1 MASIFQNV
9 DFKDVLG
16 AAGLGLQAAGS
27 FTQSRAT
34 SRTLDANARI
44 AGLNAAEQERLLP
57 LNIEAIRADIAS
69 VREAADFRQ
78 RELTEERRRAER
90 QRGLSDLSIG
100 AEQRA
105 VATSRE
111 EVAARSGITTDIL
124 GRTLDAITLAA
135 DERVRQLSLQR
146 RDRTAEV
153 RTRAAA
159 SGVAVGSGSTE
170 AVTQDISEDIGSQ
183 IDVTTAEADI
193 RRAEATL
200 RNTLE
205 LSTTR
210 ERLAVLDRQI
220 TELELEEQ
228 QIGFLFED
236 AVFDTALQEEVNVRN
251 RDIAIERLEREEEIV
266 RRQAEIGIE
275 SARQR
280 EEFLEDEQDRQLI
293 GDVLSA
299 GSFGVDVLR
308 TFPTL
313 GKKLGNLLGIGGGG
327 GGGGGGA
334 AALTSP
340 SAAALGGEA
349 AIAAAKSG
357 AASLTSSSAAAL
369 GGEAAISAAGKAAT
383 KSTTTA
389 VTAAKGAAS
398 GDSLGVSNLLSPG
411 SFIGDFASGVGATLG
426 GTTLSSGLVSF
437 QSGLGAVGGLQG
449 ATTAFASGATLGQAL
464 GVVAPPVAAI
474 LALPLLAGLRGN
486 PGNTPLARTQATD
499 KVVELLRSGNNL
511 ERAKALLGLPNTFED
526 PSPSTKA
533 KFDFVEGAIN
543 RAGGIDALPPAS
555 QEVLQ
560 AAIRQREA
568 GRAQLGAEAFE
579 RLGGNARFDDGAT
592 FGDTAAGQLIR
603 QGLTPR
609 QAEERLRGGQ

>member
-16 AAGLGLQAAGS
+16 AAVLGLQAAGS

-609 QAEERLRGGQ
+609 QAEERLRGGR

>member
-327 GGGGGGA
+327 GGA